1 MGVFNARTAPTSRS
15 IQNGF
20 YWGKYKI
27 PAPGKEREIVYYG
40 LVVSLG
46 HL

>member
-1 MGVFNARTAPTSRS
+1 MGVFNACTAPTSRS

-27 PAPGKEREIVYYG
+27 PAPGKEREIEI
-40 LVVSLG
+40 LCTMAWLS
-46 HL
+46 H